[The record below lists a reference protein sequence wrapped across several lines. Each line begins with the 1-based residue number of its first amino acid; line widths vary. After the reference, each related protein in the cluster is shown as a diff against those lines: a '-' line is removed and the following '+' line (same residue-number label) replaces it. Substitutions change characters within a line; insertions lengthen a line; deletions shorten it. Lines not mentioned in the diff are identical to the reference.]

1 MPVTAKRTFS
11 LPAAHA
17 KFIDKKVASGSYA
30 SGSEVVRAGLRALQE
45 RDKAVEQWLREDV
58 ASTFDAMQ
66 ADPSRAI
73 PASSVFTAIKARHA
87 GRSRKSTRRAKT

>member
-1 MPVTAKRTFS
+1 
-11 LPAAHA
+11 
-17 KFIDKKVASGSYA
+17 
-30 SGSEVVRAGLRALQE
+30 
-45 RDKAVEQWLREDV
+45 VEQWLREDV

-73 PASSVFTAIKARHA
+73 PASSVFAAIKARHA